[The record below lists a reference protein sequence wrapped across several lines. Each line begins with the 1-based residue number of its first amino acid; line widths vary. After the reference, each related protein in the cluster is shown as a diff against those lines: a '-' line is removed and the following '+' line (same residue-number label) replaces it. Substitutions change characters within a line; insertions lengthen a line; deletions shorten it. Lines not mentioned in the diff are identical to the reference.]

1 MAKRGDV
8 SLVSAAAGIRK
19 AVMAIARIMV
29 DSYGRCEAAELVDE
43 NGVVVATFNETCHDY
58 GTTFATVR
66 LRAPLAPFT
75 LKGTE
80 LLAIYAVILHGIRTP
95 LWSAPLRV
103 DRLA

>member
-43 NGVVVATFNETCHDY
+43 NGVVVATCHDY